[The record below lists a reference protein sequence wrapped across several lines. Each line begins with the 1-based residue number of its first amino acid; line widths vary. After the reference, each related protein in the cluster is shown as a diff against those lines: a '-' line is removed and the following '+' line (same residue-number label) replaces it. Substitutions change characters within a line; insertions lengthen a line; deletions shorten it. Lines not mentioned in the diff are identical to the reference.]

1 MNNRFITNNSYKTF
15 NIIVRGFLYK
25 KNWRPLSTRKR
36 KGIYTIDFRNNYEP
50 YKQLFLKLKY
60 KYNTKIYFSTY
71 DTTPNNIINHVI
83 KEFDPE
89 NIFLSS
95 EINSSQFTTAVK
107 AIKTIEDHSDL
118 TLLIRSDL
126 YLFDS
131 FIDFIC
137 DYDYAICDNDPA
149 LRKPL
154 YLLSKEKN
162 NKKSVDIFHIIPNS
176 IIQTN
181 FLDYIKRKKLR
192 DTHLI
197 HRKIHSCFMSPIER
211 HNHLGNRLYKLP
223 NTR

>member
-1 MNNRFITNNSYKTF
+1 MKTF
-15 NIIVRGFLYK
+15 NIILRGFLYK
-25 KNWRPLSTRKR
+25 ENWRPLSSRR
-36 KGIYTIDFRNNYEP
+36 RNGRYTIDFRNNYES

-71 DTTPNNIINHVI
+71 DTTPSNIIYHVI
-83 KEFDPE
+83 QEFNPE
-89 NIFLSS
+89 NIFLSP
-95 EINSSQFTTAVK
+95 ERNSSQFTTAVK
-107 AIKTIEDHSDL
+107 AIKTIEEHSDL

-154 YLLSKEKN
+154 YLLSREK
-162 NKKSVDIFHIIPNS
+162 KRKYKSIDIFHIIPNS
-176 IIQTN
+176 IIQTI
-181 FLDYIKRKKLR
+181 FLDYIEQKNLR

-197 HRKIHSCFMSPIER
+197 HRKIHSCFMSSQHTHSHIESQ
-211 HNHLGNRLYKLP
+211 LYKLP
-223 NTR
+223 NTI